1 VLRKLHAIRMPDT
14 PNVRTLWRES
24 AANQGNDESI
34 DATDPPNPNSTR
46 TEGSAQQSRVLRDVN
61 NEK

>member
-1 VLRKLHAIRMPDT
+1 MPDT

-24 AANQGNDESI
+24 AANQGKDESI
-34 DATDPPNPNSTR
+34 DATDAPNPNSTR
-46 TEGSAQQSRVLRDVN
+46 TEGSAQQRRVLRDVN